1 MSSNHSDIW
10 TGIGAILSSILS
22 AYAWLNSIGLV
33 PLFTFIA
40 GACFTLWTQ
49 ERLEKKRRKREFDKK
64 MTQHIYGPI
73 HQKLTA
79 VLEALEAFRPP
90 TDPSTPIFSFYDIM
104 SDYRYGLVKKEN
116 RDQLE
121 EFQKRLPPYTA
132 LLKEARRE
140 VESLTGRCLA
150 EHGISENIRFYIWAG
165 GETVEWVDPI
175 DTILKDKTP
184 LQFLS
189 EEARPYKNFSMI
201 VYVGNASEGHFSEE
215 HRIHPIS
222 LKILEEAR
230 KDPTVQEQRR
240 EREVLL
246 KQCNSLIESTEKKIV
261 LS

>member
-1 MSSNHSDIW
+1 MSSDHSDIW
-10 TGIGAILSSILS
+10 TGMGAILSSILS

-40 GACFTLWTQ
+40 GAFFTLLTQ
-49 ERLEKKRRKREFDKK
+49 ERLEKKRRKRGFDKK

-73 HQKLTA
+73 HRKLTT
-79 VLEALEAFRPP
+79 VLEEIEAFRSP
-90 TDPSTPIFSFYDIM
+90 TDPYTSSFSFHGIIN
-104 SDYRYGLVKKEN
+104 DYRYGFVKKEN

-121 EFQKRLPPYTA
+121 EFQKRLPPYAA

-140 VESLTGRCLA
+140 VESLTGRCLS
-150 EHGISENIRFYIWAG
+150 EHGISGNIRFEVWAG
-165 GETVEWVDPI
+165 GETIKWGDLI
-175 DTILKDKTP
+175 DTILEDKTP
-184 LQFLS
+184 LQFLV
-189 EEARPYKNFSMI
+189 EEARHYKNFSMI
-201 VYVGNASEGHFSEE
+201 VYVGNVSEGNFSEE
-215 HRIHPIS
+215 HRMHRIS
-222 LKILEEAR
+222 LEILEEAR

>member
-1 MSSNHSDIW
+1 MSSDHSDVW

-64 MTQHIYGPI
+64 MTQHIYGPL

-79 VLEALEAFRPP
+79 ILEELEAFRSP
-90 TDPSTPIFSFYDIM
+90 TDPFSPTFGFYDIM
-104 SDYRYGLVKKEN
+104 SDYRYGLVKE
-116 RDQLE
+116 RIRYQFE
-121 EFQKRLPPYTA
+121 EFQKSLSPYAA
-132 LLKEARRE
+132 LLKEAHRE
-140 VESLTGRCLA
+140 AESHMGRCLTKH
-150 EHGISENIRFYIWAG
+150 EISGQIRFDIWAG
-165 GETVEWVDPI
+165 GEMMYSI
-175 DTILKDKTP
+175 GILNCIFEDKTP
-184 LQFLS
+184 LQFLT
-189 EEARPYKNFSMI
+189 EEARPYKNFLM
-201 VYVGNASEGHFSEE
+201 VVCVGNDSEGKFSEE
-215 HRIHPIS
+215 HRIHRIS
-222 LKILEEAR
+222 LEILEEVR

-246 KQCNSLIESTEKKIV
+246 KQCNSLIESTEKEIV

>member
-1 MSSNHSDIW
+1 MSSDHSDVW

-22 AYAWLNSIGLV
+22 AYAWLNSIGLM

-40 GACFTLWTQ
+40 GACFTLLTQ

-73 HQKLTA
+73 HRKLTA
-79 VLEALEAFRPP
+79 VLEALEAFTSP
-90 TDPSTPIFSFYDIM
+90 TDPFTPMFGFYDIM

-121 EFQKRLPPYTA
+121 EFQKRLPPYAA

-140 VESLTGRCLA
+140 VESRTGRCLA
-150 EHGISENIRFYIWAG
+150 EHGTGNIRFEIWAG
-165 GETVEWVDPI
+165 GETVKWVDII
-175 DTILKDKTP
+175 DTIFEDKTP

-189 EEARPYKNFSMI
+189 EEARPYKNFSVI
-201 VYVGNASEGHFSEE
+201 IYVGNASEGHFSEE
-215 HRIHPIS
+215 HRMHRIS
-222 LKILEEAR
+222 LEILEEVR

-246 KQCNSLIESTEKKIV
+246 KQCNSLIESIEKKIV

>member
-1 MSSNHSDIW
+1 MSSDHSDVW

-73 HQKLTA
+73 HQKLTE
-79 VLEALEAFRPP
+79 VLEELEAFRSP
-90 TDPSTPIFSFYDIM
+90 TDPFNPMYGFYNIM

-121 EFQKRLPPYTA
+121 EFQKRLPPYAA

-140 VESLTGRCLA
+140 VESRTGRCLA
-150 EHGISENIRFYIWAG
+150 EHGISGNIRFEIWAG
-165 GETVEWVDPI
+165 GETIKYTDVI
-175 DTILKDKTP
+175 ATILKDKTP

-201 VYVGNASEGHFSEE
+201 VYVGNASEGNFSEE
-215 HRIHPIS
+215 HRMHRIS
-222 LKILEEAR
+222 LEILEEVR
-230 KDPTVQEQRR
+230 KDPIVQEQRR

-246 KQCNSLIESTEKKIV
+246 KQCNSLIESIEKEIV